1 MDSNVK
7 WVGKRKRSSPNR
19 PLPHDEGGSKA
30 KFTAAQIRKCSRYA
44 IEAKTLLS
52 QPVTDAEVRVLLLRL
67 RDDVRGILR
76 RGLR

>member
-7 WVGKRKRSSPNR
+7 WAGRTKRSSTNR
-19 PLPHDEGGSKA
+19 LLAHEDGSKA
-30 KFTAAQIRKCSRYA
+30 KFTAAQIRKNSRYTV
-44 IEAKTLLS
+44 EAKALFS

-67 RDDVRGILR
+67 RDDVRSILR